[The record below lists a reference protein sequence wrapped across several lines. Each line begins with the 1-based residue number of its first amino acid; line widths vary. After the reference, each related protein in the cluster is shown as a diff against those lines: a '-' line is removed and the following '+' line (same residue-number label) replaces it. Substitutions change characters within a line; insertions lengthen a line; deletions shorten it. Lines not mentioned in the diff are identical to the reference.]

1 MFDATMA
8 RGSLAHDVH
17 QSCDTIADFQCISRC
32 FGFSLCC
39 TSKCCGAFLGR
50 PWVGCR
56 FSRCLHGLALV
67 WKKPWQSRVSII
79 YIYIYYS
86 SVLYI
91 QRSSSTEAWQLSWTM
106 GGMRPSLIHRSCSR
120 ADATSHLDRLLHSIV
135 VCLEKDIEQLGV
147 LNVTI

>member
-1 MFDATMA
+1 MPAWSCPGLEEAMA
-8 RGSLAHDVH
+8 V
-17 QSCDTIADFQCISRC
+17 
-32 FGFSLCC
+32 
-39 TSKCCGAFLGR
+39 TSE
-50 PWVGCR
+50 
-56 FSRCLHGLALV
+56 HH
-67 WKKPWQSRVSII
+67 
-79 YIYIYYS
+79 IYIYYS